1 MKMFVGSAAVDASD
15 GKTQNII
22 NPATGEVVDT
32 VPAATLQDVD
42 KAIATAVAYQPE
54 WEKIPVRERVRRL
67 KKFTELVMRDRLELG
82 RILSLETGKPYMAEA
97 VWEFDSV
104 AHIFEAACEVA
115 KHHYGET
122 MPIGLEGGYD
132 DDIQFTIHEPIGVI
146 ACIIPFNFPAALWS
160 FKAAAGL
167 AAGNAIVVK
176 APTPNPLALM
186 MLHGL
191 LIEAGIPAEVVQ
203 CLTGAG
209 STVGSALAKDP
220 RIASINF
227 TGSTAVGIDIAK
239 NAANNLTHYEFELGG
254 NDALIICED
263 ADMDLAVA
271 ESGDKSRNSGQAC
284 SAAKRF
290 IVHNSIKEEFTK
302 RLIADRL
309 SILKLGDPM
318 DPETTMGPVITE
330 DAAIGVEKHIQHA
343 VSQGAKIA
351 FGGKRNGAFVEPTVL
366 IDVTREMDI
375 AKDDEVFGPVWPIIG
390 FDTLEEAIAIANNT
404 KYGLGGGVITRDM
417 PTAFRVVREMKSG
430 HVAVNASG
438 GFRAAELP
446 FGGGKAASGNSR
458 ESMATVMSMVT
469 KKKSVILRYVLN
481 PRKPELRS
489 AGC

>member
-1 MKMFVGSAAVDASD
+1 
-15 GKTQNII
+15 
-22 NPATGEVVDT
+22 
-32 VPAATLQDVD
+32 
-42 KAIATAVAYQPE
+42 
-54 WEKIPVRERVRRL
+54 
-67 KKFTELVMRDRLELG
+67 
-82 RILSLETGKPYMAEA
+82 
-97 VWEFDSV
+97 
-104 AHIFEAACEVA
+104 
-115 KHHYGET
+115 
-122 MPIGLEGGYD
+122 
-132 DDIQFTIHEPIGVI
+132 
-146 ACIIPFNFPAALWS
+146 
-160 FKAAAGL
+160 
-167 AAGNAIVVK
+167 
-176 APTPNPLALM
+176 
-186 MLHGL
+186 MLFR
-191 LIEAGIPAEVVQ
+191 
-203 CLTGAG
+203 
-209 STVGSALAKDP
+209 S
-220 RIASINF
+220 
-227 TGSTAVGIDIAK
+227 DIAK
-239 NAANNLTHYEFELGG
+239 NAASNLTHYEFELGG
-254 NDALIICED
+254 NDALIICAD
-263 ADMDLAVA
+263 ADIDLAVA

-290 IVHNSIKEEFTK
+290 IVHNSIKEEFTT

-309 SILKLGDPM
+309 SILKLGNPM

-390 FDTLEEAIAIANNT
+390 FDTLEEAIEIANNT